1 MFLYECMAV
10 HKCVISPVCR
20 PREFYF
26 PSACIDF

>member
-1 MFLYECMAV
+1 MAV